1 MDCRDDPEEEE
12 EVVVAHPL
20 REQSS
25 RMEQEPSLADKLQS
39 VSVYELGLVS
49 VHKQESL
56 NMDKHESANVDKL
69 ESVSG
74 AGVLL
79 GESAATPSEGERDST
94 SSAPETTA
102 AVEKSPDQETGDMT
116 VVCLDSASIG
126 VTSQVLGIKR
136 SVG

>member
-12 EVVVAHPL
+12 VVVVAHPL

-25 RMEQEPSLADKLQS
+25 RMEQEPSLADNLQS
-39 VSVYELGLVS
+39 VSVHELGLVS

-56 NMDKHESANVDKL
+56 NMDKL
-69 ESVSG
+69 QSVSG